1 MAEVY
6 FSGQGV
12 VYAATRNTN
21 GTVDADA
28 FRDLG
33 NVPALRLTLETDVL
47 EHKES
52 RSGSRLSD
60 LRIVRERTAS
70 VTMTLESFTKE
81 NLMMLLYGTSQVVA
95 GATVS
100 AGSPEIFPTVAV
112 GDVVALANTNL
123 TSFTSLVDSAGS
135 PLTLTPNTHYT
146 VDLKG
151 GMVTMLAIP
160 GTQPY
165 RAAYVHATK
174 DVVPMFKAGQV
185 ERFLRFSGLNTANS
199 NKGAVVELY
208 RVVFDPVSDFD
219 LITDE
224 LAQYEL
230 TGSVLYDSTRDADGT
245 LGGFG
250 RIIQAQ

>member
-1 MAEVY
+1 MAEIY

-21 GTVDADA
+21 GTVNANA

-33 NVPALRLTLETDVL
+33 NIPSLSLNLETDVL

-52 RSGSRLSD
+52 RTGSRLLD
-60 LRIVRERTAS
+60 LRIVRDRKATI
-70 VTMTLESFTKE
+70 TMTLESFSKK
-81 NLMMLLYGTSQVVA
+81 NLMMLLYGSSQSVA
-95 GATVS
+95 GATISGGGAEV
-100 AGSPEIFPTVAV
+100 FPTVAI

-135 PLTLTPNTHYT
+135 PLTLTQGTHYT
-146 VDLKG
+146 VDLSG
-151 GMVTMLAIP
+151 GMVTILAIP

-165 RAAYVHATK
+165 KASYVHATK
-174 DVVPMFKAGQV
+174 DVVPMFEANQE
-185 ERFLRFSGLNTANS
+185 ERFLRFSGLNTANA

-208 RVVFDPVSDFD
+208 RVVFDPVSNFD

-224 LAQYEL
+224 LGQYEL
-230 TGSVLYDSTRDADGT
+230 TGSVLYDDTRDLDAT

-250 RIIQAQ
+250 RIIQT